1 MKYLETAA
9 LYQVLMKTSAG
20 SVVELTVAWHGCDM
34 GSQGSAGEGLDHED
48 STETPLW

>member
-34 GSQGSAGEGLDHED
+34 GSQGSAGGGLDHED
-48 STETPLW
+48 WEEALL